1 MVMAMG
7 SVAFFLYAFSF
18 LQHRPK
24 YECMDIPSGN
34 WEPCTQSQ
42 FCKFDLVDGTGEYA
56 TGIKWRVNYMDQD
69 SIHNLID

>member
-24 YECMDIPSGN
+24 YECMEITSGN
-34 WEPCTQSQ
+34 WEPCTHSQ

-56 TGIKWRVNYMDQD
+56 TGVKWRVNYLDQD